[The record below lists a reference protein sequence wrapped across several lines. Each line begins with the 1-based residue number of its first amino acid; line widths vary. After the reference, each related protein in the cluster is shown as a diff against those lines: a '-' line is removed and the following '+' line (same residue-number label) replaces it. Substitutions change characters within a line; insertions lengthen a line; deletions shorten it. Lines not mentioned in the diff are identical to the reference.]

1 MRMTLN
7 NMKMGL
13 VASTLALSAV
23 SCKDRGVVD
32 TAKAEAKPYVSSVN
46 TFDAD
51 RIASYYAANGTR
63 PELAGKVVYWDSVV
77 SLYKEKEAY
86 LAGKDYM
93 LKKHN
98 GDKKVKPQ
106 KYPINFL
113 TKDIELDGSQILND
127 LRVFVAGKTPKR
139 DWLKMREK
147 EPTLTINSASTPSE
161 IMYWK
166 HIVNA
171 HRFKNAFKAGVEFVK
186 DSLANNKKNVETPLE
201 VSEQVSK
208 NTEMVPKKFFY
219 RTTVKFYD
227 KENGSAL

>member
-32 TAKAEAKPYVSSVN
+32 TAKAEAKSYVSSVN
-46 TFDAD
+46 TFDTD
-51 RIASYYAANGTR
+51 RIAAYYAANGTR
-63 PELAGKVVYWDSVV
+63 PELAGKVVYWDSIV
-77 SLYKEKEAY
+77 SLYKENEAY

-113 TKDIELDGSQILND
+113 TKDIELDGARILNN
-127 LRVFVAGKTPKR
+127 LRVFMSTTTSKR
-139 DWLKMREK
+139 EWLKLREG
-147 EPTLTINSASTPSE
+147 EPELTLNSASTPSE
-161 IMYWK
+161 VVYWK
-166 HIVNA
+166 HIVNG
-171 HRFKNAFKAGVEFVK
+171 HRFRNAFKAGIEFVK
-186 DSLANNKKNVETPLE
+186 DSLANIKEEDISVEASEPVCKNMG
-201 VSEQVSK
+201 S
-208 NTEMVPKKFFY
+208 VPKKTFC
-219 RTTVKFYD
+219 RTTVKFYNS
-227 KENGSAL
+227 ENNPTL